1 MKLAQVE
8 RAVSGLRLSEALVI
22 QRRMPISSD
31 DGEEPPPVTSEEEI
45 RTALS
50 LGKEFSGRKA
60 ACTLSMCLCDL
71 RTLEV
76 PLSKEAEQR
85 SIIAAELSST
95 YGNGQGDRAF
105 DFWQTDAPGDEPAQ
119 GSENVAVLS
128 ASQQWV
134 AQVADDLSKAGF
146 RCQALDGLPLVLARV
161 VQMSSASRSRKPV
174 SALDWGFASAT
185 FCVVIDGRPV
195 FVRRLRNC
203 GLGLVAQSA
212 CRALGVSLD
221 EAQRLLTEHGLP
233 KPAGNDQTR
242 DDAQL
247 VTADVAAGPLSAMV
261 DELNRTLSFLK
272 GQRPAFL
279 PARIWL
285 FGGGATV
292 KNVTGFLTAKVGV
305 PVDVWRLA
313 SAGIQNHVAAECPAE
328 MLGPAIA
335 LSSLA
340 WVKQ

>member
-185 FCVVIDGRPV
+185 FCVVIDGRPTPEELRSRLGRPIGMQGA
-195 FVRRLRNC
+195 RRFAGR
-203 GLGLVAQSA
+203 GPEVA
-212 CRALGVSLD
+212 D
-221 EAQRLLTEHGLP
+221 
-233 KPAGNDQTR
+233 
-242 DDAQL
+242 
-247 VTADVAAGPLSAMV
+247 
-261 DELNRTLSFLK
+261 
-272 GQRPAFL
+272 
-279 PARIWL
+279 
-285 FGGGATV
+285 
-292 KNVTGFLTAKVGV
+292 
-305 PVDVWRLA
+305 
-313 SAGIQNHVAAECPAE
+313 
-328 MLGPAIA
+328 
-335 LSSLA
+335 
-340 WVKQ
+340 